1 MKMKVE
7 SFVYDSPINFYN
19 NEKKDVS
26 IIIPVYKSQDVI
38 DDLIN
43 SIATSK
49 NDIETEII
57 FADDACPN
65 NTKQKIISTCLKYEK
80 ELFPKYSIK
89 IIYNKK
95 NYGYG
100 GNCNFGSRYTSSE
113 NLIFLNADTKV
124 TDHWIE
130 PMIKH
135 LKNEKIGMVGNLQLR
150 HGGRF
155 TGAIDSAGSEWHPM
169 QKAFFHIGGR
179 IYKGKMLNVPY
190 YPNNAPSDVLQTSER
205 QMVTGCC
212 FAIRKGVFVEIGMY
226 DENYKIGYYEDA
238 DMCLKLKERGYKI
251 LFEPSSVIYHKKHHT
266 NSLRH
271 PFMGSNRNYF
281 FNKWINNNKILDI
294 LKN

>member
-1 MKMKVE
+1 
-7 SFVYDSPINFYN
+7 
-19 NEKKDVS
+19 
-26 IIIPVYKSQDVI
+26 
-38 DDLIN
+38 
-43 SIATSK
+43 
-49 NDIETEII
+49 
-57 FADDACPN
+57 
-65 NTKQKIISTCLKYEK
+65 
-80 ELFPKYSIK
+80 
-89 IIYNKK
+89 
-95 NYGYG
+95 
-100 GNCNFGSRYTSSE
+100 
-113 NLIFLNADTKV
+113 
-124 TDHWIE
+124 
-130 PMIKH
+130 
-135 LKNEKIGMVGNLQLR
+135 MVGNLQLR